1 LDSIRELEALPADR
15 LLAWAVETYGDAFA
29 ISTSFQKEGMAIIDL
44 ASRVATRFRVFTLD
58 TGRLPQETHE
68 MIDLVRRRYGVAVEV
83 VAPDAAEIAEMVRAH
98 GSNLFYE
105 GEELRRLCCEV
116 RKVRPLAR
124 KLDGLKAWATG
135 LRRSQGAT
143 RAQTPRIEEVDGR
156 FKLSPLADWTR
167 EQVDAYTREHD
178 VPVHPLYARGYASIG
193 CGPCTRAIQPG
204 EDERAGRWW
213 WEQAAHKE
221 CGIHFSP
228 DGKALRH
235 A

>member
-1 LDSIRELEALPADR
+1 
-15 LLAWAVETYGDAFA
+15 
-29 ISTSFQKEGMAIIDL
+29 
-44 ASRVATRFRVFTLD
+44 
-58 TGRLPQETHE
+58 